1 MSGHSKWSTIK
12 RQKGAADA
20 KRGQLFT
27 KLSSAITIAAK
38 QGAPDPVGNFKL
50 RIAVDKARAANM
62 PKDSIERA
70 IEKAVGRDAEDVSE
84 LTYEGFGPGGVSII
98 VETVTN
104 NKQRTFSEVKN
115 IFDKNGGNLGGQGSV
130 MYQFNRV
137 GEITAKKAGKS
148 MDDLFEIAL
157 NAGAEDVEDGG
168 EVAYFYTGANS
179 LFDVKKVM
187 EEAGLII
194 ESAELTFKPVTTTA
208 VEADVEQRIFSLIEK
223 LEDLDDVQK
232 VSSNLA

>member
-70 IEKAVGRDAEDVSE
+70 IQKASGHDAQDVAE

-98 VETVTN
+98 VETVTD

-115 IFDKNGGNLGGQGSV
+115 IFDKNGGHLGGQGSV

-148 MDDLFEIAL
+148 IDDLFEIAL

-168 EVAYFYTGANS
+168 DVAYFYTGANS
-179 LFDVKKVM
+179 LFDVRKAL
-187 EEAGLII
+187 EESGLTI
-194 ESAELTFKPVTTTA
+194 ESAELTFKPVTTMA
-208 VEADVEQRIFSLIEK
+208 VDVDVEQRIFSLIEK

-232 VSSNLA
+232 VSTNLA

>member
-38 QGAPDPVGNFKL
+38 QGAPDPAGNFKL

-148 MDDLFEIAL
+148 IDELFEIAL
-157 NAGAEDVEDGG
+157 NAGAEDVEDGDD
-168 EVAYFYTGANS
+168 VAYFYTGANS
-179 LFDVKKVM
+179 LFDVRKAL
-187 EEAGLII
+187 EDAGLAI
-194 ESAELTFKPVTTTA
+194 ESAELTFKPVATMALDTDA
-208 VEADVEQRIFSLIEK
+208 EQRVFNLIEK

-232 VSSNLA
+232 VSTNLA